1 MRRLAATLWTD
12 VRVQYRNGFYFA
24 TLFVLIISIVLL
36 RAAPGEIIGSLLPTV
51 IIGNVL
57 INAFYFAGGLVL
69 LERTEGTLLAQAVTP
84 LQPGE
89 YLASKLVT
97 LTAVSLIESLV
108 LAAAVLGLH
117 AWLAPMAVGIALT
130 AAVFCLVGIAVV
142 VRYESI
148 NEFLLPSV
156 LYSFVLCLPLLDVLG
171 VGRSAWYW
179 LHPLQG
185 VVRLMQIEA
194 SLTLM
199 GNSVALLYPLACAA
213 AVYVWCRRALLGA
226 RA

>member
-1 MRRLAATLWTD
+1 MRRLTATLWTD
-12 VRVQYRNGFYFA
+12 VRLQYRNGFYFA
-24 TLFVLIISIVLL
+24 TLFVLIISIALL
-36 RAAPGEIIGSLLPTV
+36 RAVPRELLSSLLPVV

-57 INAFYFAGGLVL
+57 INAFYFAGGLLL
-69 LERTEGTLLAQAVTP
+69 LERIEGTLLAQAVTP
-84 LQPGE
+84 LHPGE

-97 LTAVSLIESLV
+97 LTAVSLVESLV

-130 AAVFCLVGIAVV
+130 AALFCLVGIGVV

-156 LYSFVLCLPLLDVLG
+156 LYSFVLCLPLLGVLG
-171 VGRSAWYW
+171 VAPGAWYW

-185 VVRLMQIEA
+185 AVRLMQIEPP
-194 SLTLM
+194 LTLM
-199 GNSVALLYPLACAA
+199 GAGLMLLYPLACAA
-213 AVYVWCRRALLGA
+213 PAYVWCRRALIGA